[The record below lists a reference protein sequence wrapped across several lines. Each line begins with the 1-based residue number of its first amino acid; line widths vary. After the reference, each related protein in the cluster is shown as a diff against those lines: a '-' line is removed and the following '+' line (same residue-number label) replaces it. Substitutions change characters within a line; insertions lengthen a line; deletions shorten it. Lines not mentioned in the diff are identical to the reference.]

1 MSIKEHSKLFKA
13 NPLFRHLTDEEVGQL
28 FYINNYKIG
37 KYAKGSV
44 IYFQN
49 EKCSTLDMLLSG
61 SVVVQSINEDGN
73 ILVVSEFTKGDILG
87 LNLLFSQKCF
97 YPMTIIAKSDSTILH
112 MKKEVILELSMKNK
126 NFLLMLLQYL
136 SDRSVLL
143 TDKIKLISG
152 KSIRQLILEFL
163 ACEYHIQG
171 NSRIKLTIT
180 KKELAERFGIQRT
193 SLSRELQKMRE
204 EGLVDYGRDYIL
216 IKDIYII
223 SK

>member
-1 MSIKEHSKLFKA
+1 MSISEYSKLFKG
-13 NPLFRHLTDEEVGQL
+13 NSLFRHLTDEEVEKL
-28 FYINNYKIG
+28 FYINKYRIG

-49 EKCSTLDMLLSG
+49 EKCSTLDMPLSG

-73 ILVVSEFTKGDILG
+73 ILTVSEFSRGDIIG
-87 LNLLFSQKCF
+87 LNLLFSQKSY

-112 MKKEVILELSMKNK
+112 IKKEVILELSMRNK

-136 SDRSVLL
+136 SERSVFL

-152 KSIRQLILEFL
+152 KSIRQLILDFL
-163 ACEYHIQG
+163 TFEYHIQR
-171 NSRIKLTIT
+171 NSRIKLTMT

-193 SLSRELQKMRE
+193 SLSRELQKMRK
-204 EGLVDYGRDYIL
+204 EGLIDYGRDYI
-216 IKDIYII
+216 II
-223 SK
+223 NYFD

>member
-1 MSIKEHSKLFKA
+1 MINKSDMRTLRL
-13 NPLFRHLTDEEVGQL
+13 NPLFKCLSNEEVEQL
-28 FYINNYKIG
+28 FDGNNHRID
-37 KYAKGSV
+37 KYMKGSV

-61 SVVVQSINEDGN
+61 SIVVQSISEDGDV
-73 ILVVSEFTKGDILG
+73 LTVSEFAKQDLIG
-87 LNLLFSQKCF
+87 LNLLFSQKSF
-97 YPMTIIAKSDSTILH
+97 YPMTIIAKSDSIILH
-112 MKKEVILELSMKNK
+112 IKKEIILDLSMRNK

-136 SDRSVLL
+136 SDRSVFL

-152 KSIRQLILEFL
+152 KSIRQLILDFL
-163 ACEYHIQG
+163 TYEYHIQG
-171 NSRIKLTIT
+171 SNKIKLTMT

-216 IKDIYII
+216 MK
-223 SK
+223 

>member
-1 MSIKEHSKLFKA
+1 MINKSDMRTLRL
-13 NPLFRHLTDEEVGQL
+13 NPLFKCLNNEEIEQL
-28 FYINNYKIG
+28 FDGNNHRID

-61 SVVVQSINEDGN
+61 SIVVQSISEDGDV
-73 ILVVSEFTKGDILG
+73 LTVSEFAKQDLIG
-87 LNLLFSQKCF
+87 LNLLFSQKSF
-97 YPMTIIAKSDSTILH
+97 YPMTIIAKSDSIILH
-112 MKKEVILELSMKNK
+112 IKKEIILDLSMRNK

-136 SDRSVLL
+136 SDRSVFL

-152 KSIRQLILEFL
+152 KSIRQLILDFL
-163 ACEYHIQG
+163 TYEYHIQG
-171 NSRIKLTIT
+171 SNKIKLTMT

-216 IKDIYII
+216 IK
-223 SK
+223 

>member
-1 MSIKEHSKLFKA
+1 MSIKEYIRLFKA
-13 NPLFRHLTDEEVGQL
+13 NPLFRTLTDEEAEQL
-28 FYINNYKIG
+28 SSGNNYRIG

-61 SVVVQSINEDGN
+61 SVLIQSITEDGHA
-73 ILVVSEFTKGDILG
+73 LTVSQFTKGDIIG
-87 LNLLFSQKCF
+87 LNLLFSQKGF

-112 MKKEVILELSMKNK
+112 LKKEIIPEISMKNK
-126 NFLLMLLQYL
+126 DFLLMLLQYL
-136 SDRSVLL
+136 SDRTVFL

-152 KSIRQLILEFL
+152 RSIRQLILDFL
-163 ACEYHIQG
+163 TFEYHVQVS
-171 NSRIKLTIT
+171 SRIKLNMT

-204 EGLVDYGRDYIL
+204 EGLVYFGRDYII
-216 IKDIYII
+216 IKDDAILG
-223 SK
+223 K